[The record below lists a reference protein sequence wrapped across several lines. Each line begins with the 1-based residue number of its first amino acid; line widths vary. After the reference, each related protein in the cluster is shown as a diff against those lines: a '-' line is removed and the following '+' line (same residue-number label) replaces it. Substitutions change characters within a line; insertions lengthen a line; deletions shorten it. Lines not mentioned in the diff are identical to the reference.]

1 MIDYI
6 LIILFSIFSYEII
19 KFCNLF
25 NIIKKYL
32 ECYKNFFKLINNKNI
47 EEKDKQILIINNSK
61 ELIFLSMKVIAIIL
75 LLFISIFIFNI
86 LFNNFYLLIL
96 NFISFIQIIIISFFY
111 HKLGNKLIKKSLFE
125 IEKIIYLKK
134 VNFKLNKHVFISSL
148 PRSGTT
154 ILLNS
159 LYTSGSFASLK
170 YSNMP
175 FITSPNL
182 SRLFYKKKINKT
194 ERPHKDGLM
203 FDLDSPESFDEV
215 FFFNL

>member
-111 HKLGNKLIKKSLFE
+111 NKL
-125 IEKIIYLKK
+125 
-134 VNFKLNKHVFISSL
+134 
-148 PRSGTT
+148 R
-154 ILLNS
+154 
-159 LYTSGSFASLK
+159 
-170 YSNMP
+170 
-175 FITSPNL
+175 
-182 SRLFYKKKINKT
+182 KKIYDK
-194 ERPHKDGLM
+194 L
-203 FDLDSPESFDEV
+203 
-215 FFFNL
+215 

>member
-6 LIILFSIFSYEII
+6 LIIFFSIISYEII

-96 NFISFIQIIIISFFY
+96 NFISFIQIIVISFFY
-111 HKLGNKLIKKSLFE
+111 HKL
-125 IEKIIYLKK
+125 
-134 VNFKLNKHVFISSL
+134 
-148 PRSGTT
+148 R
-154 ILLNS
+154 
-159 LYTSGSFASLK
+159 
-170 YSNMP
+170 
-175 FITSPNL
+175 
-182 SRLFYKKKINKT
+182 KKKFMINYNFLTKFIHDFVLG
-194 ERPHKDGLM
+194 EI
-203 FDLDSPESFDEV
+203 
-215 FFFNL
+215 N